1 MHNQQKTYIFLLEE
15 ILLDYNL
22 LLISTLFQKYNL
34 HSNKIYLFN
43 FTIPKPYNFFTHFTC
58 DNKSFYFYN
67 IPITLISLILDEETI
82 TENASTHAETEA
94 TNLAQLLRFN
104 AVKTKRRCDGF
115 LKDSKLNESPLLVK
129 TGLLVHAKTKK
140 KLLVEQMAAEG
151 LSISYLR
158 VQDNQKMVTNQ

>member
-1 MHNQQKTYIFLLEE
+1 M
-15 ILLDYNL
+15 
-22 LLISTLFQKYNL
+22 
-34 HSNKIYLFN
+34 
-43 FTIPKPYNFFTHFTC
+43 
-58 DNKSFYFYN
+58 
-67 IPITLISLILDEETI
+67 ISLILDEETI

>member
-1 MHNQQKTYIFLLEE
+1 MLEE

-43 FTIPKPYNFFTHFTC
+43 FTIPKPYNFFIHFTC

-67 IPITLISLILDEETI
+67 IPIILSSLILDEETTI
-82 TENASTHAETEA
+82 ENASTHAETEA
-94 TNLAQLLRFN
+94 TNLAQVLRFN

-115 LKDSKLNESPLLVK
+115 LRHSKLNEPPLLVT

-140 KLLVEQMAAEG
+140 KLLAEKLAGEG
-151 LSISYLR
+151 LSISYQR